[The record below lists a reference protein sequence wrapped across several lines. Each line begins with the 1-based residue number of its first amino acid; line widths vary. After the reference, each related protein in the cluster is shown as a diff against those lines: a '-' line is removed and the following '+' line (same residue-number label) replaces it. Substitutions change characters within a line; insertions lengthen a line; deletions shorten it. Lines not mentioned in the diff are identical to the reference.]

1 MSTYFSCFDGLCNAA
16 EWGNKFSAKFNLQ
29 HLKKKA
35 PHIWLSYWITYCLS
49 PERSSFKSDWMA
61 VLVSLC
67 TAFLSAL
74 IAHQSMPHYPL
85 VVDSVAINDVIK
97 CSFMR
102 SVECHLSG
110 VALPC
115 FRHNV
120 GQSTTLQVL
129 HDDPQ
134 LLLHQGR
141 LKHLHHVPVLIVPHD
156 DNLRPRTWTWEPWS
170 LFMSSNIKGLLSKLA

>member
-1 MSTYFSCFDGLCNAA
+1 MQQSEETNSPSQVQPPTS
-16 EWGNKFSAKFNLQ
+16 K
-29 HLKKKA
+29 KKKA
-35 PHIWLSYWITYCLS
+35 PYLIKLLNYLL
-49 PERSSFKSDWMA
+49 
-61 VLVSLC
+61 LVSWGKQLEVRLNDGLC
-67 TAFLSAL
+67 ESLHCFLSVL

-85 VVDSVAINDVIK
+85 VVDSVAINDIIK

-102 SVECHLSG
+102 RVECHLSG
-110 VALPC
+110 ETLPC

-120 GQSTTLQVL
+120 GQCSTLQVL

-156 DNLRPRTWTWEPWS
+156 DNLQPRTRMWEPWEELAS
-170 LFMSSNIKGLLSKLA
+170 AILFMSSNIKGLLSNLALP